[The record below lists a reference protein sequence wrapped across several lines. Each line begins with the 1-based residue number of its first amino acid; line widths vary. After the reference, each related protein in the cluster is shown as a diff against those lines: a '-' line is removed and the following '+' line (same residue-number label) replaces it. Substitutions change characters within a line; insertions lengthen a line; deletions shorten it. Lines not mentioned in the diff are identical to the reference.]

1 MSLRTASNVI
11 ARPCPFDRATP
22 ADPTAGRHTGTTW
35 NPGVPVLRAVRSR
48 IVGVERSRAQ
58 PVSDILAFGRLRLDA
73 RTFSLTLDGQPTG
86 LGPRGVRVLHTLAAR
101 ANEYVS
107 KEHLLEAAWPGVIV
121 EEANLSVQISSIRK
135 VLAQAGATVRIE
147 TLARRG
153 YRFVGAVSSDDAP
166 AAPHNLP
173 QALTSF
179 IGREREVDEIERLFE
194 HARLLTL
201 IGAGGAG
208 KTRLAL
214 RVAIDL
220 LGTRPDGVWLTELAA
235 LADADRVAQTVAI
248 SLGVAEHPGKSATDA
263 LTEHLAQ
270 RRLVLILDNAEH
282 LRAACA
288 ALVHALLRRCSGV
301 AVLATSR
308 EPLGVAG
315 EVVYRVPPM
324 PVPDAK
330 RDPTLAEIA
339 QVESVRLFVERARLH
354 LPAFEMTA
362 ENAAAIAS
370 ICRRL
375 DGIPLSLELAAARVR
390 SMTVEEIDG
399 RLDQRFRLLT
409 GGARTAL
416 PRQQTLRSLI
426 DWSVGLL
433 GEAERVLLLRSSVFA
448 GGWTLESAERVC
460 AGAPIADA
468 TAVDETLAALVDKS
482 LVVAESRGRATRFN
496 LLETVRQYAR
506 AALDESGEAPRW
518 RFRHLEHCLEVV
530 EAAEPHLTGS
540 EQQTWFDRLEAEHDN
555 VRAGLA
561 WSLSPGGDLESG
573 LRLAAAFWRVWL
585 VRGFVSEARDWFSKL
600 LAASP
605 ARTRG
610 RATALLRSGTFAQ
623 HQGEYPAAQAMF
635 EESLAISRQRDEH
648 RAVGAA
654 LNNLGTLA
662 YLQGDYRR
670 ARELYDESLVVRRE
684 LADLPGI
691 AACLNNLG
699 NLAFLRGDYAA
710 ARALHEESLATE
722 RRLGNRWGI
731 ATSLQSLGMT
741 LAEQGD
747 IAGAGAALEESL
759 AMHRELGSRQGIGYT
774 LTSLG
779 NLACDQGDYATA
791 QPLYE
796 ESLAVHRELG
806 DRECVAAALHNL
818 GVIAAE
824 QGRYAAARSLDE
836 EALAIRSAI
845 DDRRG
850 IAWSLEA
857 LAYAAWTV
865 DGKATLAAR
874 LWGVAARLRDEV
886 GYALPPRDRARCD
899 RRIAAARAALAD
911 DEAFERA
918 WHEGLATPL
927 TEAVELALRWRTA

>member
-1 MSLRTASNVI
+1 MA
-11 ARPCPFDRATP
+11 ATLP
-22 ADPTAGRHTGTTW
+22 
-35 NPGVPVLRAVRSR
+35 
-48 IVGVERSRAQ
+48 AQ
-58 PVSDILAFGRLRLDA
+58 PVSDIFVFGRLRLDA
-73 RTFSLTLDGQPTG
+73 RALSLTLDGQPTG
-86 LGPRGVRVLHTLAAR
+86 LGPRAVRVLHALVAH

-107 KEHLLEAAWPGVIV
+107 KEALLEAAWPGLVV

-135 VLAQAGATVRIE
+135 VLAHATGTAAQIE

-153 YRFVGAVSSDDAP
+153 YRFVGSVSTEAP
-166 AAPHNLP
+166 LAAHNLP

-179 IGREREVDEIERLFE
+179 IGREREVEEVERLF
-194 HARLLTL
+194 HGTRLLTL

-214 RVAIDL
+214 RVAADL
-220 LGTRPDGVWLTELAA
+220 LATHGDGVWLTELAA
-235 LADADRVAQTVAI
+235 IADADRVAQTVAA
-248 SLGVAEHPGKSATDA
+248 SLGVAEQPGKSPTDA
-263 LTEHLAQ
+263 LIEQLAS
-270 RRLVLILDNAEH
+270 RRLLLVLDNAEH
-282 LRAACA
+282 LLTACA
-288 ALVHALLRRCSGV
+288 ALVHALLRRCAHV

-324 PVPDAK
+324 AVPEAK
-330 RDPTLAEIA
+330 HADTPEAIA
-339 QVESVRLFVERARLH
+339 HVESVRLFVERARLH
-354 LPAFEMTA
+354 LPTFEMTA
-362 ENAAAIAS
+362 ANAAAIAS

-390 SMTVEEIDG
+390 SMTVDEIDA

-433 GEAERVLLLRSSVFA
+433 GEAEKALLLRSSVFA

-468 TAVDETLAALVDKS
+468 TAVDETLTALVDKS
-482 LVVAESRGRATRFN
+482 LVVADMRGRATRFN

-506 AALDESGEAPRW
+506 EGLEQSGEAPRW
-518 RFRHLEHCLEVV
+518 RFRHLEHALEVI

-540 EQQTWFDRLEAEHDN
+540 DQQAWLDRLEAEHDN
-555 VRAGLA
+555 VRAALA
-561 WSLSPGGDLESG
+561 WSLSPGGDVESG

-600 LAASP
+600 LAAAP

-623 HQGEYPAAQAMF
+623 HQGDYPAAQAMF
-635 EESLAISRQRDEH
+635 EECLAISRERDE
-648 RAVGAA
+648 RRSVGAV

-662 YLQGDYRR
+662 YLRGEYPR
-670 ARELYDESLVVRRE
+670 ARELFDESLAVRRE
-684 LADLPGI
+684 QGDLPGI

-699 NLAFLRGDYAA
+699 NVAYLRGDYAA
-710 ARALHEESLATE
+710 SKALHEESLATE

-731 ATSLQSLGMT
+731 ATSLQSLALT
-741 LAEQGD
+741 LGEQGD
-747 IAGAGAALEESL
+747 HAGARAALQESL

-774 LTSLG
+774 LNSLG

-796 ESLAVHRELG
+796 EALVVHRGLG
-806 DRECVAAALHNL
+806 DRECIAAALHNL
-818 GVIAAE
+818 ALIAME
-824 QGRYAAARSLDE
+824 QGRPAASRSLDE
-836 EALAIRSAI
+836 EALVIRSAM

-857 LAYAAWTV
+857 LAYATFML
-865 DGKATLAAR
+865 DGKARTAAR
-874 LWGVAARLRDEV
+874 LWGAAARLREEV
-886 GYALPPRDRARCD
+886 GYLLPAKDGARRD
-899 RRIAAARAALAD
+899 RRIAEARAALAD
-911 DEAFERA
+911 DDAFERA
-918 WHEGLATPL
+918 WQEGLATPL
-927 TEAVELALRWRTA
+927 TEAVELALRWRTG